1 MAQRYYR
8 YVLLP
13 NVRENIAKYKK
24 LNCHLYEAIKKAIFK
39 TSAFFKGFI
48 LPLVDEGCTA
58 REAVIIGSILAKMS
72 INQLDAAAALLKMT
86 EFEYSI
92 GAGFFV
98 KTLVSKRYA
107 LPSQVISGLVDY
119 FCQFEE
125 QDLEVPVMW
134 HQSVLALSQFYRPYF
149 TEE

>member
-1 MAQRYYR
+1 
-8 YVLLP
+8 
-13 NVRENIAKYKK
+13 
-24 LNCHLYEAIKKAIFK
+24 
-39 TSAFFKGFI
+39 
-48 LPLVDEGCTA
+48 
-58 REAVIIGSILAKMS
+58 
-72 INQLDAAAALLKMT
+72 MT